1 MPGITMDEKYQA
13 EWDAQSLADAEKIKS
28 DPKRY
33 ANAQHAAVRLAEE
46 EREKAKAMSKV
57 AGGRSRGISMDK
69 LKHKPVI
76 EKAATMPTKTG
87 YNVFEK
93 I

>member
-57 AGGRSRGISMDK
+57 AGSKRIPGRGSGGSK
-69 LKHKPVI
+69 SKPEQKEVKKI
-76 EKAATMPTKTG
+76 G
-87 YNVFEK
+87 FNVFEK

>member
-57 AGGRSRGISMDK
+57 AGRKSRE
-69 LKHKPVI
+69 I
-76 EKAATMPTKTG
+76 EMKDLRHRPATKEERDSKKSEF
-87 YNVFEK
+87 NVFEK